1 MSGGKIFGTSPEP
14 LGEELDTVNRVEV
27 ICNGV
32 RMCTTWGA
40 TNVLVSL
47 QDDGRTLKVFY
58 NEHY

>member
-14 LGEELDTVNRVEV
+14 LGEELDTVTRVEV

-32 RMCTTWGA
+32 RMHTTWGA